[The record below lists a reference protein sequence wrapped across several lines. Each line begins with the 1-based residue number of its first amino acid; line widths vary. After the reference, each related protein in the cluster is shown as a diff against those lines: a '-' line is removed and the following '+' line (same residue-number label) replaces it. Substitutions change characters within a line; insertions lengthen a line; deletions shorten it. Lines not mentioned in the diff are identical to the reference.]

1 MIMWRRETLKDRAKV
16 AFKGNYWRCV
26 VVALI
31 LSLLMQG
38 TSRSTSNDDSS
49 TSVTYDD
56 YDEYD
61 EAYFEDIYNNIGIE
75 VGSNGGAVDFLTSG
89 AASQAVNSAL
99 RGLPL
104 LFGTAFAL
112 LLSTA
117 GLVMTVF
124 FLLVV
129 LALEFLV
136 TPVLEIGGCSFF
148 VKNSENT
155 FADSEENLIRDQ
167 SLDLSSEGDSGLAPG
182 QNSKSLRAHPS
193 MLLTGFVGGYYWSL
207 VKTQFLRKLYTFLW
221 SLLLVIPGIVKSYEY
236 CMIPYL
242 LADFPDME
250 SDEAFSISRTM
261 MDGNKLET
269 FILDLSFIAWELL
282 SSVTLGIVG
291 VFYVNPYEYATK
303 AELYRVLKNEYF
315 TGRENA

>member
-26 VVALI
+26 VVALV

-56 YDEYD
+56 YYEYD
-61 EAYFEDIYNNIGIE
+61 ESYFEDIYNNIGIE
-75 VGSNGGAVDFLTSG
+75 VGSSGGVVDFLTSG
-89 AASQAVNSAL
+89 AAEQVVNSAFS
-99 RGLPL
+99 GLPL
-104 LFGTAFAL
+104 LFRTLVSL

-124 FLLVV
+124 FLLVA

-136 TPVLEIGGCSFF
+136 TPVLEIGGCRFF

-155 FADSEENLIRDQ
+155 FADSVENLIGDQ
-167 SLDLSSEGDSGLAPG
+167 SLDSSSEGDGGSASGR
-182 QNSKSLRAHPS
+182 NSKSLRAHPS

-221 SLLLVIPGIVKSYEY
+221 TLLLVIPGIVKSYEY

-250 SDEAFSISRTM
+250 PDVAFSISRTM

-315 TGRENA
+315 SGRENG